1 MSYSYKSMG
10 AVPLFYT
17 CKIYRYS
24 RLVPGYPCII
34 SWWNVSHISRAK
46 FLFRAINHFNSQ
58 ASRNNILCMPGLIAF
73 SFSNEFHAFFPT
85 SSSFKMRSTYSVYKR
100 VVKFAAI
107 IVGLFVLGL
116 AFLSYRGRITASWN
130 TIQDQTQSFAYNA
143 SVHVLHMV
151 NDTASKFAAHPL
163 LAHAEATP
171 ISAAIGF
178 TASFVLGIRR

>member
-1 MSYSYKSMG
+1 MG

-17 CKIYRYS
+17 CKISRYS

-34 SWWNVSHISRAK
+34 SWWKVSHISRTK
-46 FLFRAINHFNSQ
+46 FLFRGINHFNSQ

-73 SFSNEFHAFFPT
+73 SFSNEFHAFFLT
-85 SSSFKMRSTYSVYKR
+85 SSSTYRPSR
-100 VVKFAAI
+100 VVKFASI

-143 SVHVLHMV
+143 SVQVLHMV
-151 NDTASKFAAHPL
+151 NDTASKFAVHPL

-178 TASFVLGIRR
+178 TASFVLGIWR